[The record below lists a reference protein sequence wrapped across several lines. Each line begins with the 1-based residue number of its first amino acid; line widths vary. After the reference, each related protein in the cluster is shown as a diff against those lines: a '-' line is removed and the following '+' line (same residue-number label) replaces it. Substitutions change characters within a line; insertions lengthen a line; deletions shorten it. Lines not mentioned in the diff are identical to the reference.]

1 MSKGVMA
8 VVLAAGKGK
17 RMKSRLPKVMH
28 RVCGKPMLGYVLDA
42 ARGAGIDE
50 IMVVIS
56 PEGELIRE
64 TFGHEVRYVYQRER
78 LGTGHAVLQTVNDI
92 PPEVDTILV
101 LSGDTPLLTSQ
112 LLQELLATHRREGAA
127 ATLVTTELP
136 DPTGYG
142 RVVRDQGGRVLRIV
156 EEVDA
161 SPEERAIK
169 EINAGAYAFQRQ
181 PLFAALEELTPA
193 NAQGEY
199 YLTDVL
205 TSFQQQGLVVA
216 ALLTDRETVLGVNNR
231 VQLAEVEQLVRRQI
245 LEEVM
250 LAGVTIIDPA
260 STFIEAG
267 GEIGPDTVIY
277 PFTIIG
283 GSSKIGE
290 GCSIG
295 PGCRLTSVWAGPGVR
310 IEYSVLTECR
320 LEAGAVVGPY
330 AYLRPGTVLAEKA
343 KAGTFVEIKKSR
355 IGKNSKVPHLSYV
368 GDTFIAE
375 DVNIGAGTITCNYD
389 GWEKHQ
395 THIDRGAFI
404 GSNTNLVAPVRIGKR
419 AITGA
424 GSTIT
429 RDVPDY
435 ALALE
440 RSEQKN
446 IPDWMKRKLREKGL
460 EVED

>member
-1 MSKGVMA
+1 MSKGVTA

-28 RVCGKPMLGYVLDA
+28 RVCGRPMLAYVLAA
-42 ARGAGIDE
+42 AREAGIDDL
-50 IMVVIS
+50 IVVIG
-56 PEGELIRE
+56 PEGEMIRE
-64 TFGHEVRYVYQRER
+64 AFGEAVRYVYQRER
-78 LGTGHAVLQTVNDI
+78 LGTGHAVLQTAEAI
-92 PPEVDTILV
+92 SPEVDTILV
-101 LSGDTPLLTSQ
+101 LSGDTPLLSPR
-112 LLQELLATHRREGAA
+112 LLQELLATHRAEGAA
-127 ATLVTTELP
+127 ATLVTTRLP

-142 RVVRDQGGRVLRIV
+142 RIVRDRGGRVLRIV
-156 EEVDA
+156 EEADA
-161 SPEERAIK
+161 GPEERAIQ
-169 EINAGAYAFQRQ
+169 EINAGVYAFQRQ
-181 PLFAALEELTPA
+181 PLFAALEQLTPA

-205 TSFQQQGLVVA
+205 TSFRQQGLVVA
-216 ALLTDRETVLGVNNR
+216 AQLADRETVLGVNNR
-231 VQLAEVEQLVRRQI
+231 VQLAEVEQIVRRRI
-245 LEEVM
+245 LEELM

-267 GEIGPDTVIY
+267 VEIGPDTVIY